1 MCFLLRDRFRSAY
14 LKTALLA
21 SAPKQPG
28 GWLASPSSRRRA
40 SSCPAPLRGVLLPGK
55 GGTSHRLLDAVPLPP
70 VSQHHSTIPTPPKRY
85 DAMTRVHASMGS
97 QGLRSTLLGALSLK
111 AWGNPF
117 TADAALMY
125 DTLCVPGKAS
135 RAAEKDIGVGDLAVP
150 DGGPRVLRR
159 ISSRTYHGA
168 LGGPTPWSWR
178 RGDTVSGRFRRTL
191 ETGNVASFTLS
202 NWRHVPTP

>member
-1 MCFLLRDRFRSAY
+1 MCFPLRDRFRSAY
-14 LKTALLA
+14 LKTPLLA

-28 GWLASPSSRRRA
+28 GWLANPSSRRWA
-40 SSCPAPLRGVLLPGK
+40 SSCPAPLRGVLLPRK

-85 DAMTRVHASMGS
+85 DAMARVHASMGS

-125 DTLCVPGKAS
+125 DTLCLPGKAS
-135 RAAEKDIGVGDLAVP
+135 RAAERKILASEIWQFLMV
-150 DGGPRVLRR
+150 VLGFFVVALLWLFVLYLPG
-159 ISSRTYHGA
+159 RTMERGEDQRP
-168 LGGPTPWSWR
+168 G
-178 RGDTVSGRFRRTL
+178 RGDGEIPFPAGSDGPSKPGT
-191 ETGNVASFTLS
+191 
-202 NWRHVPTP
+202 